1 VIRCDKDFLRF
12 FKRCDHLTGGLPGK
26 FLSSETPINPG
37 SFGNM
42 NSKSSKI
49 IKDHEKFGLRIKETW
64 EAANLQVRI

>member
-1 VIRCDKDFLRF
+1 VVFLGSFSLR
-12 FKRCDHLTGGLPGK
+12 K
-26 FLSSETPINPG
+26 SPIIPG

-49 IKDHEKFGLRIKETW
+49 IKDHEKIGLRIKETW